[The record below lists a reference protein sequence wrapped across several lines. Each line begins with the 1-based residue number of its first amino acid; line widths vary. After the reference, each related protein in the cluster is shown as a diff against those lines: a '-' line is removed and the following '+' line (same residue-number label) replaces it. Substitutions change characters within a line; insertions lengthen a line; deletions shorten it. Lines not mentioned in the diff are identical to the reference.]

1 MKKTNRI
8 AVALIV
14 LIIIVGGIFGF
25 SACSKSDK
33 KLIEESSAVQT
44 TDSDIQTTV
53 DDVTDIQAQSLVVST
68 DTSYYNVSEEVG
80 GFFGVII
87 DINLPKGVDGYEFMS
102 VWNVNTKTLITQPL
116 TVNDTKLYYGTQAGP
131 REILIRAY
139 DDNNGERV
147 YGEWYTAVDATTPAE
162 KDIDVKTWNELTQGR
177 VLLEPSYWDN

>member
-1 MKKTNRI
+1 MKKTKRF
-8 AVALIV
+8 AVALIA
-14 LIIIVGGIFGF
+14 LIIIVGGIVGI

-33 KLIEESSAVQT
+33 KPIEEGSAMQT

-53 DDVTDIQAQSLVVST
+53 DDVTDIQAQSLDVST
-68 DTSYYNVSEEVG
+68 ATSYYNVSEEVG
-80 GFFGVII
+80 GFLGVII
-87 DINLPKGVDGYEFMS
+87 DINLPKGVDGYELMS

-116 TVNDTKLYYGTQAGP
+116 TVNDTRLYYGTQAGP

-139 DDNNGERV
+139 DDNNVERV

>member
-1 MKKTNRI
+1 MKKTKHI
-8 AVALIV
+8 AVALIA
-14 LIIIVGGIFGF
+14 LIIIVGGIVGF

-33 KLIEESSAVQT
+33 KPIEESSAVQT

-53 DDVTDIQAQSLVVST
+53 YDVTDIQAQSLDVVT
-68 DTSYYNVSEEVG
+68 DTSYYNVSEETG

-87 DINLPKGVDGYEFMS
+87 DVNLPKDVDGYELMS

-116 TVNDTKLYYGTQAGP
+116 TVNDTRLYYGTQAGP

-139 DDNNGERV
+139 DDNSGERV
-147 YGEWYTAVDATTPAE
+147 YGEWYTAVDATTLAE

>member
-1 MKKTNRI
+1 MKNKKRI
-8 AVALIV
+8 VFSVIISAVVICS
-14 LIIIVGGIFGF
+14 IIGL
-25 SACSKSDK
+25 SACSRTD
-33 KLIEESSAVQT
+33 ENPQDSSAVQT
-44 TDSDIQTTV
+44 TV
-53 DDVTDIQAQSLVVST
+53 DEATNNQEQPLVVST

-87 DINLPKGVDGYEFMS
+87 DINLPKGADGYELMS

-116 TVNDTKLYYGTQAGP
+116 TVNDTRLYYGTQAGP

-162 KDIDVKTWNELTQGR
+162 KDIDVKTWDELTKGR